1 MHEIDRTNLSD
12 QTKFKLCEIKKTEN
26 YFINEINERK
36 SYSKKLSKYVTIFD
50 YIDKI
55 LIVLSAKSSGVSII
69 SFTSVIGVPAGIAS
83 ASFALIFS
91 ITAGIIKK
99 LLSTTIKKKKKH
111 DQILMLAKSKYN
123 SIEALI
129 SQALNDIDISHKEFI
144 TILNEKDKYERM
156 KYNLISENGDEKQE
170 TIKLSNIYIKK
181 KKFSYI

>member
-1 MHEIDRTNLSD
+1 MY
-12 QTKFKLCEIKKTEN
+12 KIKKIKIEN
-26 YFINEINERK
+26 YFINKINEKK

-55 LIVLSAKSSGVSII
+55 LIVLSATSSGVSSNI
-69 SFTSVIGVPAGIAS
+69 SFTSIIGVPAGIAS
-83 ASFALIFS
+83 ASFTLIFS

-129 SQALNDIDISHKEFI
+129 SQALIDIDISHEEFI
-144 TILNEKDKYERM
+144 TILKEKDKYEKM
-156 KYNLISENGDEKQE
+156 KENIKDKNEYKKQE
-170 TIKLSNIYIKK
+170 IVNSAV
-181 KKFSYI
+181 